1 MCSWTGHVPSGNAR
15 SARARAGASSE
26 SGFTLM
32 EVVVALA
39 ILGTGLVVLLEAH
52 YSSLRLFADAQER
65 AITDTLFVGAVG
77 MVEQSVLVG
86 ENTGAGDFG
95 LRYPDY
101 SWSYTSKSLNANNF
115 PGLVEVTLTMRTP
128 TDEEERI
135 FLVHDGRQNADTT
148 ETRQL
153 LRR

>member
-1 MCSWTGHVPSGNAR
+1 MCSWTGHIPSGNER
-15 SARARAGASSE
+15 STRARPDVSSE

-39 ILGTGLVVLLEAH
+39 ILGMGLVVLLEAH
-52 YSSLRLFADAQER
+52 YSSMRLFADAQER
-65 AITDTLFVGAVG
+65 ATTDTLFVGTVG

-86 ENTGAGDFG
+86 DNTGSGDFG

-101 SWSYTSKSLNANNF
+101 SWSYRAKSLNANNF

-128 TDEEERI
+128 TDDEERV
-135 FLVHDGRQNADTT
+135 FFVHDGRQNADPT

>member
-1 MCSWTGHVPSGNAR
+1 MCSGTEHILSGTTR
-15 SARARAGASSE
+15 PGVSSE

-39 ILGTGLVVLLEAH
+39 ILGTGLVVLLQAH
-52 YSSLRLFADAQER
+52 YSSMRLFVDAQER
-65 AITDTLFVGAVG
+65 AITDTLFVGTVG
-77 MVEQSVLVG
+77 MVEQSVLAG
-86 ENTGAGDFG
+86 DNSGSGDFG

-101 SWSYTSKSLNANNF
+101 SWSYTSRSLNANNF

-128 TDEEERI
+128 IDEEDRK
-135 FLVHDGRQNADTT
+135 FLVHDGRQNADPS

-153 LRR
+153 LRQ